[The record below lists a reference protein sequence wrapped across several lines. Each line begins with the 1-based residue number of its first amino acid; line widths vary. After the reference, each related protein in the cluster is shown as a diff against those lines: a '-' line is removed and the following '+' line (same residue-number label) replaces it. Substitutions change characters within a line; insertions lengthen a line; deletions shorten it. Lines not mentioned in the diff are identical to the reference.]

1 MSERILVAVAWP
13 YANYLLHVGQVA
25 GAYLPADI
33 FARYQRLIG
42 NEVLMVS
49 GSDCHGTPI
58 TVTADRENVSPKDI
72 VDRYHPKIL
81 EAWEKIGISFDLF
94 TTTLTEN
101 HYETTQDVFTK
112 LLSEGY
118 LYTDKQAQLYDP
130 ESDRFLPDRYVEG
143 ICPLCSYK
151 DARGDQCDTCG
162 AQLDAVDLIEPRSII
177 SGANPEIRES
187 EHFFLRLSA
196 FEEKLREWV
205 GSQNHWRRNV
215 KNFTLGVLDE
225 GLKDRAITRDI
236 SWGIPVPI
244 DGYESKRIYVWFD
257 AVIGYLSAAKEWAAS
272 NESPES
278 WKAFWED
285 ENTRSYYFIGKDNI
299 VFHTIIWP
307 AMLLGY
313 GNLNLPYNVPANQY
327 VNFSKGQKQSK
338 SKGTGNWILDLL
350 DTYDPDVIRFYLTS
364 ILPETSDSEFQE
376 EELIR
381 SNNEMLIATWGNLV
395 NRVFAMIHKNFSG
408 EMPSCNNISTESIS
422 LLSEIDSAFETIGN
436 AYAACEFRTAL
447 RESLR
452 IAQLTNRYLDT
463 RAPWK
468 AIKEDPEHTAET
480 LNISIQAIS
489 GIAKLLHPILPHST
503 TELFENLGFDSEDI
517 GKNWSRNSVPEGTRL
532 AKSKALYS
540 KLESD

>member
-42 NEVLMVS
+42 NEVLMIS

-58 TVTADRENVSPKDI
+58 TVTAERENVSPKDI

-81 EAWEKIGISFDLF
+81 EAWERLGISFDLF
-94 TTTLTEN
+94 TSTLTEN
-101 HYETTQDVFTK
+101 HYETTQDVFKK

-118 LYTDKQAQLYDP
+118 LYTAKQEQLYDP
-130 ESDRFLPDRYVEG
+130 ESERFLPDRYVEG
-143 ICPLCSYK
+143 ICPLCNYK
-151 DARGDQCDTCG
+151 DARGDQCDSCG
-162 AQLDAVDLIEPRSII
+162 SQLDAVDLIQPRSII

-205 GSQNHWRRNV
+205 ENQNHWRRNV
-215 KNFTLGVLDE
+215 KNFTLGVLNE

-236 SWGIPVPI
+236 SWGVPVPVP
-244 DGYESKRIYVWFD
+244 GYESKRIYVWFD
-257 AVIGYLSAAKEWAAS
+257 AVIGYLSAAKEWAS
-272 NESPES
+272 TNKSQES

-285 ENTRSYYFIGKDNI
+285 ESTRAYYFIGKDNI

-376 EELIR
+376 DELIR
-381 SNNEMLIATWGNLV
+381 SNNEKLIATWGNLV

-408 EMPSCNNISTESIS
+408 EMPTCKNISNESMS

-436 AYAACEFRTAL
+436 AYATCEFRTAL
-447 RESLR
+447 REALR

-468 AIKEDPEHTAET
+468 AIKEDAEHTAET
-480 LNISIQAIS
+480 LNISTQAIS
-489 GIAKLLHPILPHST
+489 GIAKLLHPILPYST
-503 TELFENLGFDSEDI
+503 AELFVNLGFDSTDI
-517 GKNWSRNSVPEGTRL
+517 GKNWSRDNVPEGTHL
-532 AKSKALYS
+532 AKPKALYS
-540 KLESD
+540 KLESE